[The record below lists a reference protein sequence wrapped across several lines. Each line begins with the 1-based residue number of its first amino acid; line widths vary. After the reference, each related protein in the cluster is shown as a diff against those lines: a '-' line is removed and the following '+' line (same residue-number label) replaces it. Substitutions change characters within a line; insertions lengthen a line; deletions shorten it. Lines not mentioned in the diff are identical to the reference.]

1 MIYCNVSDTYLMKEK
16 RQRMWV
22 LFSGGFFELFIWAGS
37 VLAWRVVAPET
48 FVSRALFVIVAVCG
62 IRSLFNFNPL
72 IKMDGYFLL
81 LDYLAVA
88 NLRKE
93 ALAGLSNLLRRGAA
107 LETRPRAAEL
117 QARRILSM
125 RGDRFMTLFGGA
137 ALAYTVALIGFLVFH
152 SGG

>member
-1 MIYCNVSDTYLMKEK
+1 MKEK

-81 LDYLAVA
+81 SDYSPS
-88 NLRKE
+88 R
-93 ALAGLSNLLRRGAA
+93 
-107 LETRPRAAEL
+107 T
-117 QARRILSM
+117 
-125 RGDRFMTLFGGA
+125 
-137 ALAYTVALIGFLVFH
+137 
-152 SGG
+152 